1 MRYLILLCLLNPVIT
16 FADTSLW
23 RVSKGDS
30 ELFIGGTIHMLS
42 HRDYPLPVEFE
53 MAYKKADMV
62 VFETDI
68 QAMTQ
73 QENQQKFITRVT
85 YKGNKTLKDDL
96 RPKTYSV
103 LTDYLSSIGLNIGV
117 LNQYKPPMIMITLV
131 LAELQRLEL
140 AEAGVDEFFNK
151 KALVDGKAL
160 GELESFETQLSVIE
174 NLAKGHE
181 DEMVLSTITDMKKLS
196 VIMTDMKIAWRA
208 GDVNTL
214 EKLGIMP
221 MKSEFPELYQLLLV
235 KRNNSWIPKIEE
247 LLKTPEVELVLVG
260 ALHLV
265 GSEGV
270 FSKLR
275 AQGYTVELFENN

>member
-16 FADTSLW
+16 IAETSLW

-30 ELFIGGTIHMLS
+30 ELFIGGTVHLLS
-42 HRDYPLPVEFE
+42 HQDYPLPVEFDK
-53 MAYKKADMV
+53 AYKKADMV

-68 QAMTQ
+68 QAMTLPG
-73 QENQQKFITRVT
+73 NQQKFLKRVT

-96 RPKTYSV
+96 KPKTYSV
-103 LTDYLSSIGLNIGV
+103 LADYLSSIGLTIGA

-140 AEAGVDEFFNK
+140 AEAGVDEYYNK
-151 KALVDGKAL
+151 KALADGKTL
-160 GELESFETQLSVIE
+160 GELESFEAQLSVIE

-181 DEMVLSTITDMKKLS
+181 DEMILSTIADMKKLS
-196 VIMTDMKIAWRA
+196 IIMKDMKIAWRD

-214 EKLGIMP
+214 EKLGVIP

-235 KRNNSWIPKIEE
+235 KRNNTWIPKIEAM
-247 LLKTPEVELVLVG
+247 LKTPEIELVLVG

-275 AQGYTVELFENN
+275 TQGYTVELFKNN